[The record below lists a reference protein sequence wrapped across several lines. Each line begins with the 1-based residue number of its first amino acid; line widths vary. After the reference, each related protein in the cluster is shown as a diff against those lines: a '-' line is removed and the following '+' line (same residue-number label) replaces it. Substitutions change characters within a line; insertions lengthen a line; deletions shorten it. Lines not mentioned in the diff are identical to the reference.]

1 MLYGALRTEDHAVGD
16 TKSAIKDQ
24 PIICITNGILNWHSM
39 QICKSSMGIT
49 DNLVKFW
56 GVLSLRDTA
65 WANLGCWD
73 TKSKI
78 PHDRRLWLLYYICD
92 ICYTKCTSV
101 PSHHVA
107 VQCTDSCKRSKWSS
121 VDNTYVLRMYSMPQP
136 CNWYCCW
143 LGVVTWAIHPIQNA
157 KRDHFIPRKPLSI
170 LLTIHMY
177 CNVLQLLTE
186 QSQADSENG
195 ANVLC
200 VVCVCVTQKL
210 YSKNCRPKELYI
222 YYELGRWAA
231 LFLAIFVYLNR

>member
-1 MLYGALRTEDHAVGD
+1 MLLVTQNQQSRINPLFASQMEFWIDILCKYAKVLWELLIIWLNFGVSYHYGTLLEQILGVG
-16 TKSAIKDQ
+16 TPSPRYPMIAACGCCTIYVTSAILSAQ
-24 PIICITNGILNWHSM
+24 VSHPIMLQCSALTAVSGPNGQVLITHTCSACI
-39 QICKSSMGIT
+39 
-49 DNLVKFW
+49 
-56 GVLSLRDTA
+56 
-65 WANLGCWD
+65 
-73 TKSKI
+73 
-78 PHDRRLWLLYYICD
+78 
-92 ICYTKCTSV
+92 
-101 PSHHVA
+101 
-107 VQCTDSCKRSKWSS
+107 
-121 VDNTYVLRMYSMPQP
+121 SMPQP

-143 LGVVTWAIHPIQNA
+143 LGVVTWAIHPIQSA